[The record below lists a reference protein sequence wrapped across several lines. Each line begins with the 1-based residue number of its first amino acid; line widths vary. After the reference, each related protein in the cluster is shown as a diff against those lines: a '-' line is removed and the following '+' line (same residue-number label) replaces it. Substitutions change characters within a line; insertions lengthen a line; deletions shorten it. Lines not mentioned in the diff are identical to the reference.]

1 LVIHP
6 QSSPARAST
15 RTVSHVTRTWT
26 TPWAPGARDA
36 WRGRLSDVGCILV
49 ALVIGG
55 LASDST
61 AVATSSYAEANE
73 VIGLAAALALWWRRR
88 AILPVAIIT
97 FVAQAFAP
105 MAAGAAIVSV
115 YTLAAYR
122 RETIRSVIVLL
133 SGLYLGGGLVSMAV
147 NPDLDAGNLG
157 GAMIG
162 LLLTATAVGWGFAV
176 RSRHDLMASLG
187 ERARRAE
194 AERDARVA
202 EARRAERTRIATE
215 MHDML
220 AHRLSML
227 SLQAGAIE
235 LRSDAD
241 REALAQAAGVV
252 RSNAHLALED
262 LRTVIGVL
270 RYDEPSADLAPPP
283 GASDLADL
291 VAECRAAGMRIEVV
305 DGSLDGAPMR
315 ADLGRHVYRIVQEG
329 LTNARKHA
337 AGQPVRL
344 AITTSEDAGVDIEI
358 ANRVAPPAATDATPE
373 AIPGAG
379 VGLVG
384 LRERVELVGGTLE
397 RTMDGGMHELKV
409 ELPWPT

>member
-1 LVIHP
+1 MIGP
-6 QSSPARAST
+6 QSSPGRTST
-15 RTVSHVTRTWT
+15 RTVSPVTRTWR
-26 TPWAPGARDA
+26 TPWAPDARDA
-36 WRGRLSDVGCILV
+36 WRARLGDVGCILL

-61 AVATSSYAEANE
+61 DVPTSSYAETNE
-73 VIGLAAALALWWRRR
+73 LIGFVASVALWWRRR
-88 AILPVAIIT
+88 AILTVAVLT

-105 MAAGAAIVSV
+105 MAAGAAIMSV

-122 RETIRSVIVLL
+122 RDTVRSVIVLL
-133 SGLYLGGGLVSMAV
+133 TTLYLGGGLISMAL
-147 NPDLDAGNLG
+147 NPDMDAGNLG
-157 GAMIG
+157 GALIG

-176 RSRHDLMASLG
+176 RSRQELMESLA
-187 ERARRAE
+187 ERAQRAE

-202 EARRAERTRIATE
+202 EAQQAERARIATE
-215 MHDML
+215 MHDVL

-235 LRSDAD
+235 LRPNADAA
-241 REALAQAAGVV
+241 ALAQAAGVV

-270 RYDEPSADLAPPP
+270 RYDDTSAGLAPPP
-283 GASDLADL
+283 GAPDLADL
-291 VAECRAAGMRIEVV
+291 VAECRDAGMCIEVA
-305 DGSLDGAPMR
+305 DGSLDGAPMPPE
-315 ADLGRHVYRIVQEG
+315 LGRHVYRIVQEG

-337 AGQPVRL
+337 PGQPVRL
-344 AITTSEDAGVDIEI
+344 AITTREDAGVDIDI
-358 ANRVAPPAATDATPE
+358 ANRVAPSAATDATSD

-397 RTMDGGMHELKV
+397 RTMDGGMHELRV